1 MSESTLE
8 VKNTC
13 NKNSALILGGGG
25 ARAAYQVGVLKA
37 IAEMVPDNCG
47 NPFPIICG
55 TSAGSINTVALA
67 SNASNFHEG
76 IRKITGVWSNFEL
89 HHVFYCDAKNLFKRI
104 LHWAWA
110 NLGPGDRHKGP
121 GSILDNRPLRKL
133 LGQYI
138 DFNNIDKSIQNGELH
153 AYCLTACSYT
163 SGESTTF
170 FDGVPEISDWIRTHR
185 EGVRE
190 KMSIDH
196 LMASSAIPVIFPSV
210 RLRDEHF
217 GDGSMR
223 QTSPISPALHL
234 GAKKILII
242 GLRMEKE
249 LGSQEPP
256 QFRPSLGQISGYVLD
271 TLFLN
276 SLQSDIERM
285 ERMNRTLQETDSNNS
300 DKLKVIDHFVIGPS
314 EDIANIAMK
323 HYLELPKSF
332 RIALKFIGM
341 SKANSRRFI
350 SYLMFT
356 KTFCQELIDLGYK
369 DAMNQ
374 KQELADFLEK
384 KICPLK
390 RPCLLLKCCSITTLR
405 HIRA

>member
-1 MSESTLE
+1 MPDQQQ
-8 VKNTC
+8 NTSPKPAEHC
-13 NKNSALILGGGG
+13 NKRSALLLGGGG

-37 IAEMVPDNCG
+37 IAEMVPEGCP

-67 SNASNFHEG
+67 SNASNFHQG
-76 IRKITGVWSNFEL
+76 IAKILGVWSNFEL
-89 HHVFYCDAKNLFKRI
+89 HHVFYADGKNLFKRI
-104 LHWAWA
+104 AHWAWA
-110 NLGPGDRHKGP
+110 NLGPGDRHKAP
-121 GSILDNRPLRKL
+121 SSILDNQPLREL
-133 LGQYI
+133 LDEYI
-138 DFNNIDKSIQNGELH
+138 DFNNINKSIDNGELH

-170 FDGVPEISDWIRTHR
+170 YDGSPEIKDWQRTHR

-196 LMASSAIPVIFPSV
+196 LIASSAIPVIFPSV
-210 RLRDEHF
+210 QLGNEHF

-223 QTSPISPALHL
+223 QISPISPALHL
-234 GAKKILII
+234 GAEKILII

-249 LGSQEPP
+249 LGLPKPP
-256 QFRPSLGQISGYVLD
+256 KHRPSLGQISGYVLD

-285 ERMNRTLQETDSNNS
+285 ERMNRTLKQGNDGTEEN
-300 DKLKVIDHFVIGPS
+300 LKVIEHFVISPS

-323 HYLELPKSF
+323 HFLELPKSF
-332 RIALKFIGM
+332 RVALKFIGM
-341 SKANSRRFI
+341 AKANSRRFI

-369 DAMNQ
+369 DAMSQ
-374 KQELADFLEK
+374 QQELIEFLEK
-384 KICPLK
+384 
-390 RPCLLLKCCSITTLR
+390 
-405 HIRA
+405 

>member
-1 MSESTLE
+1 MADVDS
-8 VKNTC
+8 KNRS
-13 NKNSALILGGGG
+13 NQGSALLLGGGG

-37 IAEMVPDNCG
+37 IAEILPKGCH

-67 SNASNFHEG
+67 SNASNFHQG
-76 IRKITGVWSNFEL
+76 VDRIIQVWSNFEL
-89 HHVFYCDAKNLFKRI
+89 HHVFYADAKNLLKRI
-104 LHWAWA
+104 SHWAWA
-110 NLGPGDRHKGP
+110 NLGPGNRHNGP
-121 GSILDNRPLRKL
+121 GSILDNQPLREL
-133 LGQYI
+133 LGKYI
-138 DFNNIDKSIQNGELH
+138 DFSNIDKSIENGELH

-170 FDGVPEISDWIRTHR
+170 YDGSPNIQNWSRTHR

-196 LMASSAIPVIFPSV
+196 LMASSAIPVLFPSV
-210 RLRDEHF
+210 NLGYEHF

-234 GAKKILII
+234 GAEKILII

-249 LGSQEPP
+249 LGLPEPP
-256 QFRPSLGQISGYVLD
+256 RYRPSLGQISGYVLD

-285 ERMNRTLQETDSNNS
+285 ERMNRTLIDAQSGNPE
-300 DKLKVIDHFVIGPS
+300 KLKVIEHLVISPS
-314 EDIANIAMK
+314 KDIANIAMN
-323 HYLELPKSF
+323 HFLELPKSF
-332 RIALKFIGM
+332 RIALKFLGM
-341 SKANSRRFI
+341 AKANSRRLI

-356 KTFCQELIDLGYK
+356 KTFCQELIDLGYN
-369 DAMNQ
+369 DAMAQ
-374 KQELADFLEK
+374 KQQLIDFLEK
-384 KICPLK
+384 
-390 RPCLLLKCCSITTLR
+390 
-405 HIRA
+405 